1 MKRMTDPTRRQILE
15 GAGGMAV
22 LAITGALAAAC
33 GGGQSSAG
41 GESSPGSAPA
51 PTSSPPDGLA
61 GKPLASTSDVPVGG
75 GKILGSDHV
84 VLTQPSQGTFKAFSS
99 TCTHQ
104 GCTVGE
110 VSGGSIKCPC
120 HGSQFSAQN
129 GSVQHGPA
137 TRPLPQYQVKVNGG
151 QLTLG

>member
-1 MKRMTDPTRRQILE
+1 MTDLTRRQVLQ
-15 GAGGMAV
+15 GAAGLTALAV
-22 LAITGALAAAC
+22 TGALAAAC
-33 GGGQSSAG
+33 GGGQSST
-41 GESSPGSAPA
+41 GSGPA

-61 GKPLASTSDVPVGG
+61 GRPLASTSDVPVGG
-75 GKILGSDHV
+75 GKILASDHV

-129 GSVQHGPA
+129 GSVQQGPA
-137 TRPLPQYQVKVNGG
+137 SRPLPQYQVKVNGG

>member
-1 MKRMTDPTRRQILE
+1 MIDLTRRQVLK
-15 GAGGMAV
+15 GAAGISV
-22 LAITGALAAAC
+22 LAVTGALAAAC
-33 GGGQSSAG
+33 GGGGSS
-41 GESSPGSAPA
+41 SSGSGPA

-61 GKPLASTSDVPVGG
+61 GKPLASTADVPVGG
-75 GKILGSDHV
+75 GKILGSEHV

-120 HGSQFSAQN
+120 HGSQFSAEN
-129 GSVQHGPA
+129 GSVRQGPA

>member
-1 MKRMTDPTRRQILE
+1 MTDLTRRQVLK
-15 GAGGMAV
+15 GAAGISV
-22 LAITGALAAAC
+22 LAITGAVAAC
-33 GGGQSSAG
+33 GGGGNSS
-41 GESSPGSAPA
+41 GSGPA

-61 GKPLASTSDVPVGG
+61 GKPLASTADVPVGG

-120 HGSQFSAQN
+120 HGSQFSAEN

-137 TRPLPQYQVKVNGG
+137 TRPLPQYQVKQSGG

>member
-1 MKRMTDPTRRQILE
+1 MTDLTRRQVLE
-15 GAGGMAV
+15 GAAGMTV
-22 LAITGALAAAC
+22 LAITGAVAAAC
-33 GGGQSSAG
+33 GGGQSSA
-41 GESSPGSAPA
+41 GSAPA

-84 VLTQPSQGTFKAFSS
+84 VLTQPTKGTFKAFSS

-110 VSGGSIKCPC
+110 VSDGAIKCPC
-120 HGSQFSAQN
+120 HGSQFSATN
-129 GSVQHGPA
+129 GSVKQGPA
-137 TRPLPQYQVKVNGG
+137 SRPLPQYQVKVNGS

>member
-1 MKRMTDPTRRQILE
+1 MTDLTRRQVLK
-15 GAGGMAV
+15 GAAGISV
-22 LAITGALAAAC
+22 LAITGALAAC
-33 GGGQSSAG
+33 GGGGSS
-41 GESSPGSAPA
+41 SGSGPA

-61 GKPLASTSDVPVGG
+61 GKPLASTADVPVGG
-75 GKILGSDHV
+75 GKILGGDHV

-104 GCTVGE
+104 GCTLGE

-120 HGSQFSAQN
+120 HGSRFSAEN
-129 GSVQHGPA
+129 GSVQQGPA
-137 TRPLPQYQVKVNGG
+137 TRPLPQYQVKQNGG

>member
-1 MKRMTDPTRRQILE
+1 MTDLTRRQVLK
-15 GAGGMAV
+15 GAAGISV
-22 LAITGALAAAC
+22 LAITGVLAAC
-33 GGGQSSAG
+33 GGGGSS
-41 GESSPGSAPA
+41 SGSGPA

-61 GKPLASTSDVPVGG
+61 GKPLASAADVPVGG

-104 GCTVGE
+104 GCAVGE
-110 VSGGSIKCPC
+110 VSGGSINCPC
-120 HGSQFSAQN
+120 HGSQFSAEN
-129 GSVQHGPA
+129 GSVQQGPA
-137 TRPLPQYQVKVNGG
+137 TKPLPQYQVKQNGG